1 MYKYCNLMFLKSQSL
16 KSMHTDGFVNY
27 VYLHVHLSCPYMDFS
42 KDAVNR
48 DMLAHYSWSGSS
60 MK

>member
-48 DMLAHYSWSGSS
+48 DMLAHYS
-60 MK
+60 